1 MPPALLHSTPTPPTT
16 DTNTKSNFDAKNS
29 LTPTPADSDDQAP
42 SANSDGESNDSAIWD
57 EEEWAK
63 WEANQA
69 NDKTE
74 HCGLLV
80 EHLKNGDTDGN
91 SDDDFF
97 YDGDYDVNKDDCS
110 KEETEE
116 WETQRL
122 WLIQQLKRRPPTAA
136 PFWT

>member
-1 MPPALLHSTPTPPTT
+1 MCE
-16 DTNTKSNFDAKNS
+16 
-29 LTPTPADSDDQAP
+29 
-42 SANSDGESNDSAIWD
+42 ESF
-57 EEEWAK
+57 AK

-110 KEETEE
+110 KEGKKGMGSTA
-116 WETQRL
+116 TL
-122 WLIQQLKRRPPTAA
+122 ANTAA
-136 PFWT
+136 QAATSDGSSVSDLKKTELQQKLPLRTVGAK

>member
-1 MPPALLHSTPTPPTT
+1 MNHVCE
-16 DTNTKSNFDAKNS
+16 
-29 LTPTPADSDDQAP
+29 
-42 SANSDGESNDSAIWD
+42 ESF
-57 EEEWAK
+57 AK

-136 PFWT
+136 PFRT